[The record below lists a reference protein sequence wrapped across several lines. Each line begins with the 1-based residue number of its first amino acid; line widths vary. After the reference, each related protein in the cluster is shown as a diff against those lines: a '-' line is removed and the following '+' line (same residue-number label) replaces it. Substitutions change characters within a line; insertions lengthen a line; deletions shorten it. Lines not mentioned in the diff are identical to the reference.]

1 MGYGNMG
8 NMAKMAQQLQ
18 ADMAKA
24 QEDIAA
30 MVLEGTAGGG
40 AVTATVNGKGE
51 VMSITLDKE
60 VVDPEDVEMLQD
72 LITAAVNDGVHRVQ
86 EAAADR
92 MARVTGGMNI
102 PGLIG

>member
-1 MGYGNMG
+1 MGYG

-51 VMSITLDKE
+51 VVSISLDKD

-72 LITAAVNDGVHRVQ
+72 LITAAVNDGVHRIQ
-86 EAAADR
+86 EAAGER

-102 PGLIG
+102 SGLTS

>member
-1 MGYGNMG
+1 
-8 NMAKMAQQLQ
+8 MAKMAQQLQ

-24 QEDIAA
+24 QEEIAA

-51 VMSITLDKE
+51 VVSITLDKD

-86 EAAADR
+86 EAAGER
-92 MARVTGGMNI
+92 MARVTGGMRI

>member
-1 MGYGNMG
+1 VGYG

-24 QEDIAA
+24 QEEIAA

-51 VMSITLDKE
+51 VVSITLDKD

-86 EAAADR
+86 EAAGER
-92 MARVTGGMNI
+92 MARVTGGMRI
-102 PGLIG
+102 PGLTG

>member
-1 MGYGNMG
+1 
-8 NMAKMAQQLQ
+8 MAKMAQQLQ
-18 ADMAKA
+18 AYMAKA
-24 QEDIAA
+24 QEEIAA

-51 VMSITLDKE
+51 VVSITIDKD

-86 EAAADR
+86 EAAGER
-92 MARVTGGMNI
+92 MARVTGGMRI

>member
-1 MGYGNMG
+1 VGYG

-24 QEDIAA
+24 QEEIAA

-40 AVTATVNGKGE
+40 AVKAMVNGTGE
-51 VMSITLDKE
+51 VVSITLDRD

-86 EAAADR
+86 EAAGER
-92 MARVTGGMNI
+92 MARVTGGMRI
-102 PGLIG
+102 PGLTG

>member
-1 MGYGNMG
+1 MGYG

-30 MVLEGTAGGG
+30 MVVEGTAGGG

>member
-1 MGYGNMG
+1 MGYG

-30 MVLEGTAGGG
+30 MVVEGTAGGG
-40 AVTATVNGKGE
+40 AVTANVNGKGE

>member
-1 MGYGNMG
+1 MGYG

-24 QEDIAA
+24 QEEIAA

-51 VMSITLDKE
+51 VVSITLDKD
-60 VVDPEDVEMLQD
+60 VVDPEDVDMLQD

-86 EAAADR
+86 EAAGER
-92 MARVTGGMNI
+92 MARVTGGMRI

>member
-1 MGYGNMG
+1 
-8 NMAKMAQQLQ
+8 MAKMAQQLQ

-24 QEDIAA
+24 QEEIAA

-51 VMSITLDKE
+51 VVSITLDKD

-72 LITAAVNDGVHRVQ
+72 LITAAVNDGVHRIQ
-86 EAAADR
+86 EAAGER

>member
-1 MGYGNMG
+1 
-8 NMAKMAQQLQ
+8 MAKMAQQLQ

-24 QEDIAA
+24 QEEIAA

-40 AVTATVNGKGE
+40 AVTAQVRGTGE
-51 VMSITLDKE
+51 VVSVTLDKD

-72 LITAAVNDGVHRVQ
+72 LITAAVNDGVHKVQ
-86 EAAADR
+86 EAAAER
-92 MARVTGGMNI
+92 MARVTGGMRI

>member
-1 MGYGNMG
+1 
-8 NMAKMAQQLQ
+8 MAKMAQQLQ

-24 QEDIAA
+24 QEEIAA

-51 VMSITLDKE
+51 VVSITLDKD

-72 LITAAVNDGVHRVQ
+72 LITAAVNDGVHRIQ
-86 EAAADR
+86 EAAGER
-92 MARVTGGMNI
+92 MARVTGGINI

>member
-1 MGYGNMG
+1 
-8 NMAKMAQQLQ
+8 MAKMAQQLQ

-24 QEDIAA
+24 QEEIAA
-30 MVLEGTAGGG
+30 MVLEGKAGGG

-51 VMSITLDKE
+51 VVSITLDKD

-86 EAAADR
+86 EAAGER
-92 MARVTGGMNI
+92 MARVTGGMRI
-102 PGLIG
+102 PGLTG